1 MCEIRD
7 TSHLTKYQ
15 KRKMKERKKMT
26 AWEAAGHYLV
36 ETVMCK
42 LHCGTF

>member
-1 MCEIRD
+1 MCEVRD
-7 TSHLTKYQ
+7 TSHLIKYQ
-15 KRKMKERKKMT
+15 KRKKKKEQMA